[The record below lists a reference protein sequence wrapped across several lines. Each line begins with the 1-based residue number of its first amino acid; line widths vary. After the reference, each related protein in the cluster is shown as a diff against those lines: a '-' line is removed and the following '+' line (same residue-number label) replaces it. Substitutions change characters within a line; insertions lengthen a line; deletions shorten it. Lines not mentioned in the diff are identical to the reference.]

1 MNGKLITWLDV
12 ERQLKRVSNN
22 KTQYPDFIHAIY
34 CYSSGMEIEYSGEL
48 PDTLKW
54 LDFAFGKSISLVGE
68 PYIRLDLN
76 KEIYPIEFIQAVN
89 GKKNQKPVYPLWKE
103 HVYNPG
109 TGTNSPE
116 EWRKAPH
123 IAAFHSFKGGVGRTT
138 SLMTYATAMLNA
150 KEQAKIL
157 LIDADLEAP
166 GISFWL
172 DDDNKPTVSFISYV
186 EAIHY
191 SPSSQDEVINYFASE
206 LRKTS
211 INIDGPSKEIFV
223 LPSSLDLTA
232 VMDMPVTPEHLC
244 KNLDNPWILSDY
256 LMRLGQVLDVDA
268 VLIDLRAGLSEL
280 ASPLIFDPR
289 IEHYFVTT
297 VAPQSVKGMSEILSR
312 LHNSQS
318 MQNPSISEK
327 EKPSVIVS
335 LLTDQLRKLPA
346 YTTAT
351 EMLNSAYPTNDS
363 DILEQGVE
371 WLEVDFNQ
379 SLMSLSSIREAYAA
393 LSQST
398 LYNSAKDWANSL
410 QSHKIELTRPIINNS
425 NVKNNSDAQK
435 LYDTCSK
442 FQFAENIDANDML
455 VTDPL
460 RNLAKHYTDT
470 IPNAISIGA
479 KGAGKTFTY
488 IQICLSGSWNE
499 FHGKINTG
507 VTSTTDAVVFPLLAS
522 TNLNAAGEK
531 IRSIRRKSLS
541 ILGFKSET
549 NLDAAAKKV
558 KAALDNPDTNWDEF
572 WINFLLS
579 EIGGEFKCL
588 KELNDKLSIKD
599 KSLLLLVDGIEDLFD
614 SPDKNEVQRNAIKAL
629 LQLPNAFAEIIDRKI
644 GLICFIRADYV
655 QTVIRQNLSQFISR
669 YQPFRLEWTPES
681 FLRLAYWVA
690 GKSSIIDANPHAAEK
705 LNSDNLLSALEKL
718 WGKKLGRDNSKEA
731 NTARWVFAAIC
742 DLNGKLQARD
752 IVRFLKFSAEA
763 MLHTQSTGIK
773 SELWSDRVLAPEAI
787 RKSLP
792 ACSAEKVSETA
803 SEIKSLNDW
812 RTILE
817 EIPKEVKKVPFNP
830 LDVGL
835 SLELLN
841 ALKELGIIYEDKDQ
855 SSEDRYF
862 LPEIYRWGLNFTSAG
877 GGRPRVQALLKRN
890 LGGIPF

>member
-1 MNGKLITWLDV
+1 MDEKLITWLDV

-22 KTQYPDFIHAIY
+22 KTLYPDFVNAVY
-34 CYSSGMEIEYSGEL
+34 CYSSEMEIEYSGEL
-48 PDTLKW
+48 LQTLEW
-54 LDFAFGKSISLVGE
+54 LDSTFGRNFSFVDK
-68 PYIRLDLN
+68 PYIQLDLN
-76 KEIYPIEFIQAVN
+76 KEIYPIEFIPTVSEV
-89 GKKNQKPVYPLWKE
+89 KSQKPVYPLWKE
-103 HVYNPG
+103 HVYNPRLG
-109 TGTNSPE
+109 ANPPE
-116 EWRKAPH
+116 EWKEGPH
-123 IAAFHSFKGGVGRTT
+123 ITAFHSFKGGVGRTT

-150 KEQAKIL
+150 KERAKVL

-172 DDDNKPTVSFISYV
+172 DNENKPTVSFINYV

-191 SPSSQDEVINYFASE
+191 SPSSQDEVINYFANE

-211 INIDGPSKEIFV
+211 INIDGPSKEIYV
-223 LPSSLDLTA
+223 LPSSHDLTA
-232 VMDMPVTPEHLC
+232 VMDMPVTPEHLS
-244 KNLDNPWILSDY
+244 KNLDNPWVLSDY
-256 LMRLGQVLDVDA
+256 IMRLGRTLNVDA
-268 VLIDLRAGLSEL
+268 VFIDLRAGLSEL
-280 ASPLIFDPR
+280 ASPIIFDPR

-318 MQNPSISEK
+318 MQNPLISEK

-351 EMLNSAYPTNDS
+351 EMLNSAYPIDDS
-363 DILEQGVE
+363 DILGQGIE

-379 SLMSLSSIREAYAA
+379 SLMSLSSIRNAYEA
-393 LSQST
+393 LTQST
-398 LYNSAKDWANSL
+398 LYDSAKDWASSL
-410 QSHKIELTRPIINNS
+410 QSSENELVLPELGNS
-425 NVKNNSDAQK
+425 NNISPDAQK
-435 LYDTCSK
+435 LYDICSK
-442 FQFAENIDANDML
+442 FQFAENIDANDIL

-488 IQICLSGSWNE
+488 IQICLSGRWAE
-499 FHGKINTG
+499 FHRKINIG
-507 VTSTTDAVVFPLLAS
+507 VTSTIDAVVFPLLAS
-522 TNLNAAGEK
+522 TNLDAARGNV
-531 IRSIRRKSLS
+531 RSIRRESLS
-541 ILGFKSET
+541 TLGFKSET
-549 NLDAAAKKV
+549 TLDSAAKKV
-558 KAALDNPDTNWDEF
+558 KAALEVPNTNWDDF
-572 WINFLLS
+572 WIEFLLS
-579 EIGGEFKCL
+579 ELGSEAKSL
-588 KELNDKLSIKD
+588 QELNDKLVFKE

-614 SPDKNEVQRNAIKAL
+614 SPDQNETQRNAIKAL
-629 LQLPNAFAEIIDRKI
+629 LQLPNAVAEITDRKL

-655 QTVIRQNLSQFISR
+655 QTVIKQNFSQFVSR

-681 FLRLAYWVA
+681 FLRLAYWIA
-690 GKSSIIDANPHAAEK
+690 GKSSIIDANPLAADK
-705 LNSDNLLSALEKL
+705 LNSDNLLRALERL

-763 MLHTQSTGIK
+763 MLQTQNLGTK
-773 SELWSDRVLAPEAI
+773 NELWSDRVLAPEAI

-812 RTILE
+812 CKTLE
-817 EIPKEVKKVPFNP
+817 KIPKDVKKVPFNP
-830 LDVGL
+830 LEVGL

-841 ALKELGIIYEDKDQ
+841 SLKELGIIYEDKDQ
-855 SSEDRYF
+855 NSDDRYF
-862 LPEIYRWGLNFTSAG
+862 LPEIYRWGLNFTSVG

>member
-1 MNGKLITWLDV
+1 MDGKLITWLDV

-22 KTQYPDFIHAIY
+22 KTQYPDFIHAVY

-48 PDTLKW
+48 LQTLEW
-54 LDFAFGKSISLVGE
+54 LGTSFGNKISFVNE
-68 PYIRLDLN
+68 PYIRFDLN
-76 KEIYPIEFIQAVN
+76 KEIYPIEFIPT
-89 GKKNQKPVYPLWKE
+89 GSLKNSLKPVYPLWKE

-109 TGTNSPE
+109 IGTKSPE
-116 EWRKAPH
+116 EWREGPH
-123 IAAFHSFKGGVGRTT
+123 MAAFHSFKGGVGRTT

-150 KEQAKIL
+150 KERAKVL

-172 DDDNKPTVSFISYV
+172 DEENKPTVSFINYV
-186 EAIHY
+186 EAIHF

-232 VMDMPVTPEHLC
+232 VMDMPVTPEHLS
-244 KNLDNPWILSDY
+244 KNLDNPWILSEY
-256 LMRLGQVLDVDA
+256 LMKLGQVLDVDA

-280 ASPLIFDPR
+280 ASPIIFDPR

-318 MQNPSISEK
+318 MLTDLALEK

-351 EMLNSAYPTNDS
+351 EMLNSAYPSDDS
-363 DILEQGVE
+363 DILGQGIE

-379 SLMSLSSIREAYAA
+379 SLMSLSSIRDAYEA

-398 LYNSAKDWANSL
+398 LYTSARDWADSL
-410 QSHKIELTRPIINNS
+410 QSSETELVTKITNRPNN
-425 NVKNNSDAQK
+425 KNITDAQK
-435 LYDTCSK
+435 LYETCSK

-488 IQICLSGSWNE
+488 IQICLSGSWVE
-499 FHGKINTG
+499 FHKKINIG
-507 VTSTTDAVVFPLLAS
+507 VNSTTDAIVFPLLAS
-522 TNLNAAGEK
+522 TNLDAAGDK
-531 IRSIRRKSLS
+531 VRSIRRNSLS
-541 ILGFKSET
+541 TLGFSSET

-558 KAALDNPDTNWDEF
+558 KAALESPDTNWDEF
-572 WINFLLS
+572 WIEFILS
-579 EIGGEFKCL
+579 ELGDEAESL
-588 KELNDKLSIKD
+588 SDLNDMLASKG

-614 SPDKNEVQRNAIKAL
+614 SPDTNEVQRNAIKAL
-629 LQLPNAFAEIIDRKI
+629 LQLPNALAEITDRKL

-655 QTVIRQNLSQFISR
+655 QTVVKQNFSQFVSR

-681 FLRLAYWVA
+681 FLRLTYWVA
-690 GKSSIIDANPHAAEK
+690 GKSSIIDADPNAADK
-705 LNSDNLLSALEKL
+705 LNSENLLSALEKL

-731 NTARWVFAAIC
+731 NTSRWVFAAIC

-763 MLHTQSTGIK
+763 MMQTQSLAIK
-773 SELWSDRVLAPEAI
+773 NELWSDRVLAPEAI

-812 RTILE
+812 RSTLE
-817 EIPKEVKKVPFNP
+817 KIPKEVKKVPFNP

-841 ALKELGIIYEDKDQ
+841 SLKELGIIYEDKDQ
-855 SSEDRYF
+855 ISEDRYF
-862 LPEIYRWGLNFTSAG
+862 LPEIYRWGLDFTSAG

>member
-22 KTQYPDFIHAIY
+22 KTQYPDCIHAIY

-48 PDTLKW
+48 IPTLEW
-54 LDFAFGKSISLVGE
+54 LGNAFGKNIAFVEE
-68 PYIRLDLN
+68 PHILFDLN
-76 KEIYPIEFIQAVN
+76 KEIYPIEFISTDN
-89 GKKNQKPVYPLWKE
+89 GQKNKKPIYPLWKE

-109 TGTNSPE
+109 VGMNTPE
-116 EWRKAPH
+116 EWREGPH
-123 IAAFHSFKGGVGRTT
+123 MAAFHSFKGGVGRTT
-138 SLMTYATAMLNA
+138 SLMTYATAVLNS
-150 KEQAKIL
+150 KDQAKIL

-172 DDDNKPTVSFISYV
+172 DDENKPTVSFINYV

-191 SPSSQDEVINYFASE
+191 SPSSQEEIINYFANE

-223 LPSSLDLTA
+223 LPSSHDLTA
-232 VMDMPVTPEHLC
+232 VMDMPVTPEHLS
-244 KNLDNPWILSDY
+244 KNLDNPWVLSEY
-256 LMRLGQVLDVDA
+256 LMRLGQALDVDA

-280 ASPLIFDPR
+280 ASPIIFDPR

-312 LHNSQS
+312 LHNSQAI
-318 MQNPSISEK
+318 QNPLMSEK
-327 EKPSVIVS
+327 EKPSVVVS

-351 EMLNSAYPTNDS
+351 EMLNSAYPADDS
-363 DILEQGVE
+363 DVLGQGIE

-379 SLMSLSSIREAYAA
+379 SLMSLSSIRDAYEA

-398 LYNSAKDWANSL
+398 LYNSAKDWASSL
-410 QSHKIELTRPIINNS
+410 QSSGKDLAAPVVSSQNT
-425 NVKNNSDAQK
+425 KNTSEAQK

-470 IPNAISIGA
+470 IPNAVSIGA

-488 IQICLSGSWNE
+488 IQICLSGSWGE
-499 FHGKINTG
+499 FHRKINTG
-507 VTSTTDAVVFPLLAS
+507 VTSTADAVVFPLLAS
-522 TNLNAAGEK
+522 TNLDAAGEK
-531 IRSIRRKSLS
+531 VRSIRRESLFT
-541 ILGFKSET
+541 LGFGSET

-558 KAALDNPDTNWDEF
+558 KAALDVPNTNWDEF
-572 WINFLLS
+572 WIEFLLS
-579 EIGGEFKCL
+579 ELGGEAKSL
-588 KELNDKLSIKD
+588 QELNDILSLKE
-599 KSLLLLVDGIEDLFD
+599 KSLLLLVDGVEDLFD

-629 LQLPNAFAEIIDRKI
+629 LQLPNALAEITDRRL

-655 QTVIRQNLSQFISR
+655 QTVIKQNFSQFVSR

-690 GKSSIIDANPHAAEK
+690 GKSSIIDANPHAADK

-763 MLHTQSTGIK
+763 MLQTQSIGIK
-773 SELWSDRVLAPEAI
+773 NELWSDRVLAPEAI

-812 RTILE
+812 RTTLE

-841 ALKELGIIYEDKDQ
+841 SLKELGIIYEDKDQ
-855 SSEDRYF
+855 NSDDRYF